1 MDKKSE
7 FLQNIIT
14 SVKSKNII
22 TTPKEVNHFYLSDN
36 KKVEVEKSN
45 NFDFSIRGEW
55 SNEYPRFSFD
65 ISIVRVP
72 NHFLLKNRKD
82 SRSWYVTKIRIQQ
95 MLNQYSS
102 WSNVDEYF
110 FDSKIDNSQE
120 QQKELFQI
128 LMDAYKKDLEEK
140 QNQKINLYIKEAK
153 KLHPK
158 DVVRDEKLDKLL
170 SQN

>member
-22 TTPKEVNHFYLSDN
+22 TTPKEVSYFYLSDN
-36 KKVEVEKSN
+36 KRAEVEKST
-45 NFDFSIRGEW
+45 NFDFTIRGE
-55 SNEYPRFSFD
+55 SSGEYPRFSFD

-72 NHFLLKNRKD
+72 NYFLIKNRKD
-82 SRSWYVTKIRIQQ
+82 NCSWYVTKIRIQQ
-95 MLNQYSS
+95 VLNQYSS
-102 WSNVDEYF
+102 WSYVDEYF

-128 LMDAYKKDLEEK
+128 LMDAYKKDEEVK
-140 QNQKINLYIKEAK
+140 QNQKINLYIKEVK
-153 KLHPK
+153 KLHSK
-158 DVVRDEKLDKLL
+158 DVVRDEKLDRLL
-170 SQN
+170 S